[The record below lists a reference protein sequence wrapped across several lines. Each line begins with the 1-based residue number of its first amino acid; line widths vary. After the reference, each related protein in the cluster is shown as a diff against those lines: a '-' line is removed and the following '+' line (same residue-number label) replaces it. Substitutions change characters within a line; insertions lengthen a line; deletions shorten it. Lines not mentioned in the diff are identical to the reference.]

1 METIQANVTGRKPG
15 QTSVGAVAV
24 RPTAV
29 DPDELI
35 ENVEAAAILRVRP
48 QTLSVWRVEKRGP
61 RFLKVGRR
69 VLYRRNDLCAWLATQ
84 LSEVAA

>member
-1 METIQANVTGRKPG
+1 MELTPVNVAGKKPASTV
-15 QTSVGAVAV
+15 TSI
-24 RPTAV
+24 

-35 ENVEAAAILRVRP
+35 ENAEAARILRILP

-69 VLYRRNDLCAWLATQ
+69 VLYRKSDVCTWLAAQ
-84 LSEVAA
+84 LSEVA